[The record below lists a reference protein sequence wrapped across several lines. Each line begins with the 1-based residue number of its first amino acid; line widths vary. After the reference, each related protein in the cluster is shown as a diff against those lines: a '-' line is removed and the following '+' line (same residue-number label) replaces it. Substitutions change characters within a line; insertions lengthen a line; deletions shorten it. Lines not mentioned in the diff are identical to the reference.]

1 MTTLAILGGG
11 QLGWMLGL
19 AAKTLGIDTR
29 FLDPS
34 QGVTASAVGAVTTAP
49 LEDGA
54 AAINF
59 AEGADF
65 VTYEWEGVPA
75 STVEALI
82 GAGNQVH
89 PGIASLSVSQ
99 DRLIEKQRLHALGIP
114 VAPHAEVEDLD
125 SLRSAV
131 RKLGVPA
138 ILKSRRGGYDG
149 KSQVLLR
156 DEIECEA
163 ALATLAN
170 AGALIL
176 EGFIPFEREVSI
188 IAVRGV
194 DGEIKTWPL
203 VENLHRDGI
212 LRLSRA
218 SSAVIQDASQLPLE
232 ALAIQY
238 VTSLLEDLEHV
249 GVLTLELFVHGDLLI
264 ANEFAPR
271 VHNSGHWSIEGSK
284 TSQFENHVRAVT
296 GLPLGETDLTGAS
309 AMVNCIGVM
318 PDPRA
323 IAKITG
329 AYLHDYAKSPRRG
342 RKVGH
347 ITLVA
352 PNDAAL
358 DASLT
363 ALFDVLPGDNG

>member
-11 QLGWMLGL
+11 QLGWMLGI
-19 AAKTLGIDTR
+19 AAERLGIDTR

-34 QGVTASAVGAVTTAP
+34 QGVTASAVGEVTTAS
-49 LEDGA
+49 LDDAE

-59 AEGADF
+59 SAGADV

-82 GAGNQVH
+82 NAGNQVH

-99 DRLIEKQRLHALGIP
+99 DRLIEKQRLQALGIP
-114 VAPHAEVEDLD
+114 VAPHAEVVDLA
-125 SLRSAV
+125 SLQAAIRQ
-131 RKLGVPA
+131 LGLPA

-156 DEIECEA
+156 DEVDSET

-170 AGALIL
+170 AGDLIL
-176 EGFIPFEREVSI
+176 EGFIHFEREVSI
-188 IAVRGV
+188 IAVRGL

-212 LRLSRA
+212 LRLSRV
-218 SSAVIQDASQLPLE
+218 SSESLQGASQLPLE
-232 ALAIQY
+232 ARAIQY

-249 GVLTLELFVHGDLLI
+249 GVLTLELFVHGDQLI

-296 GLPLGETDLTGAS
+296 GVALGETDLIGAS
-309 AMVNCIGVM
+309 AMVNCIGMM
-318 PDPRA
+318 PEPA
-323 IAKITG
+323 SITTIPG
-329 AYLHDYAKSPRRG
+329 AHLHDYSKSARRG

-347 ITLVA
+347 ITLLA
-352 PNDAAL
+352 PNDEAL
-358 DASLT
+358 DASLS
-363 ALFDVLPGDNG
+363 ALFKVLPRDDG

>member
-34 QGVTASAVGAVTTAP
+34 EGPTASAVGEVTTAP
-49 LEDGA
+49 LDDGA
-54 AAINF
+54 AAVNF
-59 AEGADF
+59 ADGADF

-75 STVEALI
+75 STVEALLN
-82 GAGNQVH
+82 AGNAVH
-89 PGIASLSVSQ
+89 PGIESLSVSQ
-99 DRLIEKQRLHALGIP
+99 DRLIEKQRLQALGIP

-125 SLRSAV
+125 SLRRAV

-156 DEIECEA
+156 DELECEA

-188 IAVRGV
+188 IAVRGLG
-194 DGEIKTWPL
+194 GEIKTWPL

-212 LRLSRA
+212 LRLSRVPSEA
-218 SSAVIQDASQLPLE
+218 LQGSAKLPLE
-232 ALAIQY
+232 ALAIKY
-238 VTSLLEDLEHV
+238 VTSLLEDLQHV
-249 GVLTLELFVHGDLLI
+249 GVLTLELFVHGDQLI

-296 GLPLGETDLTGAS
+296 GLPLGETAIIGAS

-318 PDPRA
+318 PAPA
-323 IAKITG
+323 SISKITG
-329 AYLHDYAKSPRRG
+329 AHLHDYAKSPRRG

-352 PNDAAL
+352 PTDAAL
-358 DASLT
+358 DASLS
-363 ALFDVLPGDNG
+363 ALFDVLPGDDG